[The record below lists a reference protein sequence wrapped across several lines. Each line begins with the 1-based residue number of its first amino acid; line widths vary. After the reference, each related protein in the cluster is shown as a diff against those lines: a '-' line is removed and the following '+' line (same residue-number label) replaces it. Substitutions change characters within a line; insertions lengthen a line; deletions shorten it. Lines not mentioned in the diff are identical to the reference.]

1 MCVYIYGCLA
11 ACKLLCLSLSY
22 SLACRL
28 SLSAHRPCSQVAFL
42 GKLLA
47 DAASQSYKSYSG
59 HLWMFSKHRGELRV
73 CVCMCMHV
81 DWDLWPR
88 AVPGSN
94 ASAFFFFL
102 EKRRLKISL
111 AFFPLFLLCSF
122 LALRLLQIRQCV
134 KNLAG
139 CVRVSSDV
147 WNCISGLGLVG
158 FFGWIFFF

>member
-1 MCVYIYGCLA
+1 MLCSMYVFDIYMCVYIYGCLA

-73 CVCMCMHV
+73 CVYVHACGLRPLATSSSWKQRFRV
-81 DWDLWPR
+81 LLF
-88 AVPGSN
+88 PGK
-94 ASAFFFFL
+94 
-102 EKRRLKISL
+102 EKIENFIG
-111 AFFPLFLLCSF
+111 FFPSLSP
-122 LALRLLQIRQCV
+122 LQLSCLEAAS
-134 KNLAG
+134 N
-139 CVRVSSDV
+139 
-147 WNCISGLGLVG
+147 
-158 FFGWIFFF
+158 

>member
-1 MCVYIYGCLA
+1 MCVYLWVFKLVSYCASVLAIAWPADFLFQPTGPAAKLPSLESFWLLLLLRVINLTLGIYGCFRSTEGS
-11 ACKLLCLSLSY
+11 C
-22 SLACRL
+22 
-28 SLSAHRPCSQVAFL
+28 
-42 GKLLA
+42 
-47 DAASQSYKSYSG
+47 
-59 HLWMFSKHRGELRV
+59 E
-73 CVCMCMHV
+73 CVCTCMHA

-139 CVRVSSDV
+139 CVRVSPDV
-147 WNCISGLGLVG
+147 WDCISGLGLVG
-158 FFGWIFFF
+158 FLF

>member
-1 MCVYIYGCLA
+1 MYLIYMCVYIYGCLA

-73 CVCMCMHV
+73 CVYVHACGLRPLATSSSWKQRFRV
-81 DWDLWPR
+81 LLF
-88 AVPGSN
+88 PGK
-94 ASAFFFFL
+94 
-102 EKRRLKISL
+102 EKIENFIG
-111 AFFPLFLLCSF
+111 FFPSLSLLELSCLEAAS
-122 LALRLLQIRQCV
+122 
-134 KNLAG
+134 N
-139 CVRVSSDV
+139 
-147 WNCISGLGLVG
+147 
-158 FFGWIFFF
+158 